1 MKKLLIALFTC
12 LSLSSFAQQA
22 PIAIVSTTGA
32 TKLTYSL
39 DDAAMLAQD
48 NDIIY
53 LPGGT
58 FTGNSSY
65 GFRKK
70 VTVVGV
76 GHNPDSTNA
85 TKTTNING
93 NISFYLGAEGSVL
106 DGVYVTE
113 RVYVSSD
120 CKIYRTNA
128 DYIEQPW
135 NNISL
140 NLTH

>member
-58 FTGNSSY
+58 FSGMSDW
-65 GFRKK
+65 FKKK
-70 VTVVGV
+70 VTVIGV
-76 GHNPDSTNA
+76 GHNNDSANA
-85 TKTTNING
+85 TGI
-93 NISFYLGAEGSVL
+93 
-106 DGVYVTE
+106 
-113 RVYVSSD
+113 
-120 CKIYRTNA
+120 C
-128 DYIEQPW
+128 
-135 NNISL
+135 
-140 NLTH
+140 